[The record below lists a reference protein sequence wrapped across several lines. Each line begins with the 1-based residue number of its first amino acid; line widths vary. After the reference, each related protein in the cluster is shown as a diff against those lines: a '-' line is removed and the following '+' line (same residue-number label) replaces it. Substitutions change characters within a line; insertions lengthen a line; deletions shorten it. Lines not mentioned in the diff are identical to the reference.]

1 LIEAEVTVRP
11 AALEELD
18 VAGALRARMA
28 EEEGLR
34 WDEESPGWRA
44 RYVEF
49 FARKQRTGDAQ
60 LYYAESAGRIVG
72 MAAFSVLDEYRA
84 AAFGQPRGWVNSV
97 FVVPEL
103 RRRGIAR
110 ELMRRGL
117 EWMRRRG
124 CVVVRLR
131 TSDDGERL
139 YEALGF
145 VRGREMELRL

>member
-1 LIEAEVTVRP
+1 MDSAVTIRP
-11 AALEELD
+11 ARLEELD
-18 VAGALRARMA
+18 VAGNLRASMA

-34 WDEESPGWRA
+34 WDHDSPGWRA

-49 FARKQRTGDAQ
+49 FRRKQRLGDAQ
-60 LYYAESAGRIVG
+60 LFYAQHEERIVG

-97 FVVPEL
+97 FVIAEF

-110 ELMRRGL
+110 ELMRAGI

-124 CVVVRLR
+124 CIMARLR
-131 TSDDGERL
+131 TSDEGERL
-139 YEALGF
+139 YETLGF